1 MAETRLLAP
10 YKADSEHRSVLLQNL
25 NSLKTTLQT
34 LYTLK
39 LIGKLL
45 PTENDRIR
53 VLSQDLESN
62 EADVLENLVHSDY
75 DQFISSCYRDD
86 LLGNN
91 IFFYLSDLK
100 PKKILNTQI
109 IQKIVNIYWRSSFF
123 TSKGSLFY

>member
-91 IFFYLSDLK
+91 MFFYLSDLK